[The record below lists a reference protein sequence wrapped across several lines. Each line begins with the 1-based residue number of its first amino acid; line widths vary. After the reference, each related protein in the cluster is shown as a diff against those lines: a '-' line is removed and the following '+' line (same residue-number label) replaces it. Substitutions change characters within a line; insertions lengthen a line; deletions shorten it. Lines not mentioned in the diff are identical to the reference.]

1 MSKSDRIKEELA
13 WLKIVFAIFIAIDA
27 SLVAWLAQNFD
38 STSKILVVFG
48 FLGVIF
54 ATVVVIWV
62 NRAAIQ
68 RFKELEVE

>member
-1 MSKSDRIKEELA
+1 MLKSDRIKEELA

>member
-13 WLKIVFAIFIAIDA
+13 WLKIVFAVFIAIDV
-27 SLVAWLAQNFD
+27 SLVGWLAQNFD

-62 NRAAIQ
+62 NRVAIQ